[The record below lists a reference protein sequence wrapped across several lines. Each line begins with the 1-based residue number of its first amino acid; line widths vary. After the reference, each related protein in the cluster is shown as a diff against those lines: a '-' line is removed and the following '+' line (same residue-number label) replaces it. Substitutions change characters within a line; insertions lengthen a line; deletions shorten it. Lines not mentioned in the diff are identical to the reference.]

1 LRKEAMN
8 TVTIVTTIARRGVE
22 PNDAS
27 QRKSDRTGREV
38 ESAYPATRISNTWN
52 AKAKMLNKPVYH
64 PERIVGSD
72 PFGASTAAKSPV
84 RIVNPTA
91 KM

>member
-1 LRKEAMN
+1 MN
-8 TVTIVTTIARRGVE
+8 TVTIVTTIARCGVE

-38 ESAYPATRISNTWN
+38 ESAYPTTRISNTWN
-52 AKAKMLNKPVYH
+52 AKARMLNKPVYH
-64 PERIVGSD
+64 PERIVDTD
-72 PFGASTAAKSPV
+72 PFGASTAARMPV

>member
-1 LRKEAMN
+1 
-8 TVTIVTTIARRGVE
+8 
-22 PNDAS
+22 
-27 QRKSDRTGREV
+27 
-38 ESAYPATRISNTWN
+38 
-52 AKAKMLNKPVYH
+52 MLNKPVYH

-91 KM
+91 KI